1 MSKGN
6 VMSKGKRRAAL
17 IGLRENLRMAFQNLR
32 GNKGRSGLVILGV
45 ALGVTTL
52 MAMVSIIEGFK
63 GKLESEILSSD
74 TTQIFVTKYDPFSE
88 PDEDAHN
95 KDITVA
101 DGHAIEALPSVRY
114 VDARAGTGTVA
125 RHGPEKASL
134 MSVNGV
140 SINYQEVE
148 NDFIEEGRFFNATEY
163 AAARDVCVI
172 GRQPADDLFGGKD
185 PIGKK
190 IRVDEEQELTVVG
203 IFAKRESIFGAL
215 GQNYLVLPL
224 TTFRKHFS
232 RDDEIVIVASPEGNA
247 NLAAANEEIEILMRI
262 RHKLP
267 PGKDNDFHLSTQDM
281 VVDFTRQVTGPLT
294 LVGVVLASIGL
305 MVGGIGVITIMLV
318 SVRERTSEVG
328 LRMAVGGTRRDIQ
341 QLFLVEAATLTGLG
355 GVSGVLAGLLIS
367 WILNLSLGVPATVPI
382 AYVIGAVA
390 VSAGTGIFFGLYPAI
405 KASRLDPIESLRYE

>member
-1 MSKGN
+1 M
-6 VMSKGKRRAAL
+6 AL
-17 IGLRENLRMAFQNLR
+17 QNLR

-45 ALGVTTL
+45 SLGVTTL

-63 GKLESEILSSD
+63 GKLEGEIMSTD
-74 TTQIFVTKYDPFSE
+74 TTQIYLTQYEPFTASE
-88 PDEDAHN
+88 EAPN
-95 KDITVA
+95 TPQLTIA
-101 DGHAIEALPSVRY
+101 DGLALEELPNLRY
-114 VDARAGTGTVA
+114 VDTRAGTGTVA

-140 SINYQEVE
+140 SLSYQEVE
-148 NDFIEEGRFFNATEY
+148 NDFVEEGRFFNAMEY
-163 AAARDVCVI
+163 TAARDVCVI

-185 PIGKK
+185 PIGRK

-224 TTFRKHFS
+224 TTHLKHFS
-232 RDDEIVIVASPEGNA
+232 YADDIVIVATPEGNA
-247 NLAAANEEIEILMRI
+247 NLEAAKEEMEILMRI
-262 RHKLP
+262 RHKLS
-267 PGKDNDFHLSTQDM
+267 PGADNDFYLSTQNM

-318 SVRERTSEVG
+318 SVRERTAEIG
-328 LRMAVGGTRRDIQ
+328 LRMAVGATRQAIQ

-355 GVSGVLAGLLIS
+355 GIVGVAMGLLIS
-367 WILNLSLGVPATVPI
+367 WILHLTLHVPASVPVT
-382 AYVIGAVA
+382 YVIGAVT

-405 KASRLDPIESLRYE
+405 QASRLDPIESLRYE